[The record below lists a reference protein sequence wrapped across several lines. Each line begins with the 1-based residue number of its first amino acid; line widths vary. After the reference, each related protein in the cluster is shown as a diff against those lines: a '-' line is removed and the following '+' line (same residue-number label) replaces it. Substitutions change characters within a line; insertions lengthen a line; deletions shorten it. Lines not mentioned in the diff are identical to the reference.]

1 MFKWSNTLDIAT
13 WCAQGYSGTWQEFSD
28 VFHQGNAI
36 QIWRDTKYRK
46 GTGDGNINNIL
57 NQLRNRVQDFV
68 LYVYKPVYDD
78 HSAARGHHVEN
89 VYTSNPDLQTNY
101 YHNNLLKFPMETF
114 ILHLNVKKPGI
125 FPSHKKVKD
134 TTLLSFD

>member
-28 VFHQGNAI
+28 VFHQSNAI
-36 QIWRDTKYRK
+36 QIWRDTEYRK
-46 GTGDGNINNIL
+46 STGDGNINNIL
-57 NQLRNRVQDFV
+57 NQLRNRAQDFV
-68 LYVYKPVYDD
+68 LYAYKPVYDD

-89 VYTSNPDLQTNY
+89 VHTSNPDLQTNY
-101 YHNNLLKFPMETF
+101 YYNNLLNLPMKTF